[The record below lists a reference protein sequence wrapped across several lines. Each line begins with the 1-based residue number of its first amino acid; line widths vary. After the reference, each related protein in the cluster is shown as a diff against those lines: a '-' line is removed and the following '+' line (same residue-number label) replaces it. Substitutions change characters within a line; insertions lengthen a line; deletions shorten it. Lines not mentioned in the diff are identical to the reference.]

1 MNKYNFAG
9 KIVAISG
16 DIPPKVLDYFEKYK
30 IGDDEKENLKISIK
44 ICDIR
49 ECDLPLCYA
58 SKNIF
63 VYKEKDIVITQYGI
77 KEKPRVEISHNEDIS
92 DIKITLTNDEGKI
105 VSNIDFVYMYIGA
118 YYFYHMALYENAL
131 MLHGSA
137 IKYGNNAIVFTAP
150 SGTGKSTHTRLWKK
164 TFDSVEYINDDKPLL
179 KRVGGEYF
187 AYGTPFSGKEHIDN
201 NIYAP
206 LRAIVLIE
214 RAEKNSIDVIDK
226 NQVARALTEE
236 IMRTNDNKA
245 VYLKNLELLDEV
257 SKNVP
262 IFVLKCNTNIDAVDV
277 VISELNKN
285 HLLK

>member
-16 DIPPKVLDYFEKYK
+16 DVPPKVLDYFEKYK
-30 IGDDEKENLKISIK
+30 INDNEKENLKFFIK
-44 ICDIR
+44 ISDIK
-49 ECDLPLCYA
+49 ECDLPLYYT

-63 VYKEKDIVITQYGI
+63 VYKYKNTTITQYGL
-77 KEKPRVEISHNEDIS
+77 KVKPRVEILHNEDIT
-92 DIKITLTNDEGKI
+92 DIKITLTSDEGKM
-105 VSNIDFVYMYIGA
+105 VSNIEFIYMYIGA

-137 IKYGNNAIVFTAP
+137 IKYGNNAILFTAP

-164 TFDSVEYINDDKPLL
+164 VFGSIEYINDDKPLI
-179 KRVGGEYF
+179 KKVEGEYYAF
-187 AYGTPFSGKEHIDN
+187 GTPFSGKEHIDN

-214 RAEKNSIDVIDK
+214 RAEKNTIERIESGSI
-226 NQVARALTEE
+226 ARVLTEE
-236 IMRTNDNKA
+236 IMRTNDNRA
-245 VYLKNLELLDEV
+245 VYIKNLELLDGL

-277 VISELNKN
+277 VLGE
-285 HLLK
+285 LLKNNLLI